1 MVVAHAVMGWAAS
14 GVIGRAIATMVA
26 LAGPPKLPPM
36 PGQNTGPAAEGDA
49 IATTPAK
56 PAPSKPAP
64 SKPATSQPAPSKPTS
79 KLPATTSAASPTA
92 TAEPTV
98 APAPGPG
105 GAAPPS
111 LPDAPGDAATPGADS
126 AGERVEPPQPELS
139 GPPPRPLRD
148 GPGAAPAMSSDER
161 ARGRLPGGD
170 DDDDDGRAR
179 MPPPLRPPFRGVG
192 LFAAAGVTFG
202 VALAEQIVGHL
213 IVKKRCIEPVA
224 AQATMGDPFD
234 SQTDA
239 EQVGDAV
246 LRCAPTILPVVAL
259 RVNSDLALAT
269 TIALATAGAVLRGER
284 DAFDHAMGSGAHV
297 RVPRRVQQL
306 RWAGIGVLAAGAAV
320 WVSLSPASWAVLAKC
335 DSARCASRA
344 RAMSFSTRDV
354 GAALVAAG
362 AGMVGYAESYRR
374 NHGRYARERA
384 ILWAPSF
391 GRGWVGLSF
400 SSRF

>member
-1 MVVAHAVMGWAAS
+1 MGWASAA
-14 GVIGRAIATMVA
+14 VLGRVIATTVA

-36 PGQNTGPAAEGDA
+36 PGQNAGAEPGAGTAPA
-49 IATTPAK
+49 TPSK

-64 SKPATSQPAPSKPTS
+64 SQPTPQAPSK
-79 KLPATTSAASPTA
+79 LPVAATTASPPAAAPSPPAAA
-92 TAEPTV
+92 TSS
-98 APAPGPG
+98 APAATPT
-105 GAAPPS
+105 
-111 LPDAPGDAATPGADS
+111 LPDAPGGDATPGADS
-126 AGERVEPPQPELS
+126 AGERVEPPQPQIS
-139 GPPPRPLRD
+139 GPSPRPLRD
-148 GPGAAPAMSSDER
+148 GPGAAPAMSAADD
-161 ARGRLPGGD
+161 ARGRLPGRD
-170 DDDDDGRAR
+170 DDDDDGGPR
-179 MPPPLRPPFRGVG
+179 MPPPLRPPYRGAG

-224 AQATMGDPFD
+224 AQAAMTDPFD

-246 LRCAPTILPVVAL
+246 LRCAPGILPVVAL

-269 TIALATAGAVLRGER
+269 TIALVTAGAVLRGER
-284 DAFDHAMGSGAHV
+284 DAFDHAMGSGTHV

-344 RAMSFSTRDV
+344 RAMSFSTRDL

-374 NHGRYARERA
+374 NHERFARERA
-384 ILWAPSF
+384 ILWAPSV
-391 GRGWVGLSF
+391 GRGWVGLSL